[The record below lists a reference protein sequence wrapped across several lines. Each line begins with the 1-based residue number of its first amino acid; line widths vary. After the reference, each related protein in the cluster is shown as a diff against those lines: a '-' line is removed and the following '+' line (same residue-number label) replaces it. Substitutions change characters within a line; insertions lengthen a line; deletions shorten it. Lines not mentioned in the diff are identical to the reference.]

1 MPITPRTLETL
12 IRLATAHAK
21 CRLSKQVEQ
30 VDAEVAFEILVFAL
44 FKEVKAKKREKRQK
58 TVNDDDDDS
67 DEDSDS
73 HTLADGKSFVSRT
86 TASRPSVASSR
97 TNARSEGLA
106 SSGMLALA
114 GAVSAVGLEE
124 NAEEGEVDMVAE
136 EPVPGPL
143 SPIQEAQ
150 EVEIVQA
157 EMSSD
162 R

>member
-1 MPITPRTLETL
+1 MN
-12 IRLATAHAK
+12 
-21 CRLSKQVEQ
+21 VE
-30 VDAEVAFEILVFAL
+30 D
-44 FKEVKAKKREKRQK
+44 
-58 TVNDDDDDS
+58 TDS
-67 DEDSDS
+67 DEESDS
-73 HTLADGKSFVSRT
+73 NTAVEGKSFVSRT

-124 NAEEGEVDMVAE
+124 RDADEGGADMVAE
-136 EPVPGPL
+136 APVSAPL
-143 SPIQEAQ
+143 SPIQESP
-150 EVEIVQA
+150 EVEMVQA

>member
-30 VDAEVAFEILVFAL
+30 VDAEVAHEILIFAL
-44 FKEVKAKKREKRQK
+44 FKEVQLKKQGGKRQK
-58 TVNDDDDDS
+58 IVEGDS
-67 DEDSDS
+67 DTDSDS
-73 HTLADGKSFVSRT
+73 DSGETSVLDGKSFVSRT

-106 SSGMLALA
+106 SSGMIALA
-114 GAVSAVGLEE
+114 GAIADLEE
-124 NAEEGEVDMVAE
+124 PQDREEMHIDAI
-136 EPVPGPL
+136 PVIRPTRF
-143 SPIQEAQ
+143 
-150 EVEIVQA
+150 V